1 MQLPRSIVPLF
12 FASSTMVSMV
22 FACTAAAQNG
32 YSSNPATPDA
42 LVTTANDDVQ
52 PKIAPAPS
60 GGQYISYFSGIGYDV
75 YVMRVDETGHVVWT
89 TLVEDHPSTMTS
101 TVDYGMSSDSSGNTY
116 LAYNA
121 LDPVS
126 GLAQFRM
133 SSVDSS
139 GAIRWSTPLYTAA
152 DNCYACLGN
161 GRCVVASDGFVWA
174 AHGVGF
180 DSSVT
185 RVNPTTGAVVSTIYI
200 TEAGAKHLTSGL
212 QPSTDGAVLVST
224 VRYTTTYSNKILR
237 VCKINSDGTYAW
249 GGAAGF
255 AAASTGNIQ
264 TGNFPDFISDGAG
277 GGYLSWYTT
286 NPLNCR
292 VQHVVGSTGAMTF
305 GVDGVLVP
313 TSTTGTFGGTTATVN
328 RTSPTIILG
337 SDNRIYAFYKAY
349 SASIGGYPWYGIGA
363 QCFDSYGVAQ
373 WDAANGVMV
382 EDYAPSS
389 AGVVYDR
396 TPGAAM
402 KLGTGVGVSY
412 VNYAS
417 AIVGNAIAARMNTDG
432 TVAWKSSFA
441 SESTTKYRFVASP
454 CSTGSILAWQA
465 NSGGSND
472 IFAGRINSD
481 GIIGNPAAACI
492 ADITHDGEVNG
503 ADLAGLL
510 AQWGSAGAADLNHD
524 GSVDGQDL
532 TIMLAAWGL
541 CP

>member
-1 MQLPRSIVPLF
+1 
-12 FASSTMVSMV
+12 MV
-22 FACTAAAQNG
+22 FACIAAAQTG
-32 YSSNPATPDA
+32 YSSNPATPNA

-52 PKIAPAPS
+52 PKIAPAPN
-60 GGQYISYFSGIGYDV
+60 GDQYISYFSGIGYDV
-75 YVMRVDETGHVVWT
+75 YVMRVDSTGHVVWT

-101 TVDYGMSSDSSGNTY
+101 TVDYGMSSDSYGNTY

-139 GAIRWSTPLYTAA
+139 GAICWSTPLYTAA

-255 AAASTGNIQ
+255 AAASQFNIQ

-277 GGYLSWYTT
+277 GGYLPWYTT

-292 VQHVVGSTGAMTF
+292 VQHVDGSNGAMTF
-305 GVDGVLVP
+305 GVDGVLVG
-313 TSTTGTFGGTTATVN
+313 TSTTGTFGGTAASVS
-328 RTSPTIILG
+328 RTNPVVVLG
-337 SDNRIYAFYKAY
+337 ADSRLYVYYRAY
-349 SASIGGYPWYGIGA
+349 SGSIAGIVWYGIGA
-363 QCFDSYGVAQ
+363 QCFNSYGVAQ

-382 EDYAPSS
+382 EDYSPSS

-396 TPGAAM
+396 NTGAAM
-402 KLGTGVGVSY
+402 KFDTGVGVSY

-441 SESTTKYRFVASP
+441 SDSTQKYRFSASP
-454 CSTGSILAWQA
+454 CATGSILAWQA
-465 NSGGSND
+465 NAGGASD
-472 IFAGRINSD
+472 IFAARINSD
-481 GIIGNPAAACI
+481 GTIGNPAAACI
-492 ADITHDGEVNG
+492 ADLNGDHSVDGG
-503 ADLAGLL
+503 DLATMLS
-510 AQWGSAGAADLNHD
+510 QWGTNGSADLN
-524 GSVDGQDL
+524 GNGNVGGEDL
-532 TIMLAAWGL
+532 AILLSGWGA

>member
-1 MQLPRSIVPLF
+1 MQLPQSIVPLF

-22 FACTAAAQNG
+22 CACTAAAQTG

-52 PKIAPAPS
+52 TKMALAPN
-60 GGQYISYFSGIGYDV
+60 GDQYISYFSGVGYDV
-75 YVMRVDETGHVVWT
+75 YVMRVNPTGQIVWT
-89 TLVEDHPSTMTS
+89 TQAEDRPAALTS
-101 TVDYGMSSDSSGNTY
+101 TTDYGMSSDSSGNVY
-116 LAYNA
+116 VCYNS

-133 SSVDSS
+133 TSVNSS
-139 GAIRWSTPLYTAA
+139 GAIRWATPLYTAA
-152 DNCYACLGN
+152 DNNYANLGN

-185 RVNPTTGAVVSTIYI
+185 RVNPTTGVVVSTIYI
-200 TEAGAKHLTSGL
+200 NEASAKQMTAGM

-237 VCKINSDGTYAW
+237 VRKINADGTYAW
-249 GGAAGF
+249 GNAAGL
-255 AAASTGNIQ
+255 AAASQFNIQ
-264 TGNFPDFISDGAG
+264 TGNFPDFISDGSG
-277 GGYLSWYTT
+277 GGYLPWYTT

-292 VQHVVGSTGAMTF
+292 VQHVDGSTGAMTF
-305 GVDGVLVP
+305 GVDGVLVA

-328 RTSPTIILG
+328 RTNPVIVLG
-337 SDNRIYAFYKAY
+337 ADNRVYAYYKA
-349 SASIGGYPWYGIGA
+349 ASSSIAGIVWYGIGA

-396 TPGAAM
+396 NTGAAM
-402 KLGTGVGVSY
+402 KLGTGVGVAY

-417 AIVGNAIAARMNTDG
+417 AMVGNGIAARMNTDG

-441 SESTTKYRFVASP
+441 SDSTQKYRFSASP
-454 CSTGSILAWQA
+454 CATGSILAWQA
-465 NSGGSND
+465 NAGGASD
-472 IFAGRINSD
+472 IFAARINSD
-481 GIIGNPAAACI
+481 GTIGNPAAVCI

>member
-1 MQLPRSIVPLF
+1 MKSPNLNVLSI
-12 FASSTMVSMV
+12 FASSVMLAMVV
-22 FACTAAAQNG
+22 AGTASAQTG
-32 YSSNPATPDA
+32 YSSNSATPDA
-42 LVTTANDDVQ
+42 LVATANDDVQ
-52 PKIAPAPS
+52 PKMAPAPN
-60 GGQYISYFSGIGYDV
+60 GDKYISFFSDIGYDV
-75 YVMRVDETGHVVWT
+75 NIMRVDATGHVVWT

-139 GAIRWSTPLYTAA
+139 GVIRWSTPLYTAA

-161 GRCVVASDGFVWA
+161 GRCVVASDGYVWA

-200 TEAGAKHLTSGL
+200 TEASAKHMTAGL

-255 AAASTGNIQ
+255 AAASAGNIQ

-277 GGYLSWYTT
+277 GGYLPWYTT

-292 VQHVVGSTGAMTF
+292 VQHVDGSTGAMTF
-305 GVDGVLVP
+305 GVDGVLVA
-313 TSTTGTFGGTTATVN
+313 TSTTGTFGGTTTTAS
-328 RTSPTIILG
+328 RTNPVVVLG
-337 SDNRIYAFYKAY
+337 SDNRLYVYYKAY
-349 SASIGGYPWYGIGA
+349 SAAIAGVVWYGIGA
-363 QCFDSYGVAQ
+363 QCFDSAGVAQ

-382 EDYAPSS
+382 EDYSSSS
-389 AGVVYDR
+389 AGSVYDR
-396 TPGAAM
+396 IPGAAM
-402 KLGTGVGVSY
+402 KLDTGVGVSY

-441 SESTTKYRFVASP
+441 SDSTQKYRFAASQN
-454 CSTGSILAWQA
+454 STGSILAWQA

-481 GIIGNPAAACI
+481 GTIGNPVTACV
-492 ADITHDGEVNG
+492 ADINHDGEVNG
-503 ADLAGLL
+503 ADLASVLG
-510 AQWGSAGAADLNHD
+510 QWGTAGSADLNND
-524 GSVDGQDL
+524 GTVDGQDL
-532 TIMLAAWGL
+532 ATLLGAWGP